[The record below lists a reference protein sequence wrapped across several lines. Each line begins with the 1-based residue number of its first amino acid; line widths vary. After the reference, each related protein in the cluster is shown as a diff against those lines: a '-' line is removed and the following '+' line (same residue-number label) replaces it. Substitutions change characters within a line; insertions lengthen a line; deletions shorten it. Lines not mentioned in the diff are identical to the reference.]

1 MYWSLT
7 FSKAHLNLASSFECS
22 HVVAKNG
29 TVVYMQVIICR
40 YYYNNTLFI
49 SRRPTS
55 LHLQEEMKWL
65 HRGRPWLLFGLILH
79 ACWRCQSTVLLLPLS
94 KEGLFEMKILISNNV
109 IISLSKGYSIYGL
122 CVAIIYLAL
131 VLLRCQTI
139 GLTTR
144 ISF

>member
-7 FSKAHLNLASSFECS
+7 FSKAHLNLVSSFECL
-22 HVVAKNG
+22 HVVAKTG
-29 TVVYMQVIICR
+29 PVVYMQVIICR
-40 YYYNNTLFI
+40 YYYINTLFI
-49 SRRPTS
+49 SIRPTS
-55 LHLQEEMKWL
+55 LHLQEEMKRL

-79 ACWRCQSTVLLLPLS
+79 ACWRCQWTVLLLPLS
-94 KEGLFEMKILISNNV
+94 KEGLFEMEILISNNV
-109 IISLSKGYSIYGL
+109 IISLSKGYSIFSL